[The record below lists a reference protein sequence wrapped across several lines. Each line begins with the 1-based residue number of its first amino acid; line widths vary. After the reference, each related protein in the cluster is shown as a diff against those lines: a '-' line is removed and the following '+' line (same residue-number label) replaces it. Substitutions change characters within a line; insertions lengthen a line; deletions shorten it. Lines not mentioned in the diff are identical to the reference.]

1 MKPVLPCALAL
12 VAAPLSAQSL
22 LYRSPNLG
30 GTWTPDRGVVQF
42 NFAHRFYVAPA
53 PSHAVVNYP
62 SFTLAAGIARSV
74 ALGWHF
80 GTHSLIP
87 FITPSITSSNESEL
101 YGRYRLGAAEGTD
114 GFAVALTPAYNAL
127 AKSVDGEV
135 GVDWT
140 SGPVT
145 LEGAAR
151 LTRKPLGRSGGAKG
165 ALAGGF
171 VARLTEYVAVSA
183 DVGSFVRP
191 TTLATWGAAISVVIP
206 GSPHTFSLQTSN
218 AALNTIQG
226 NSRGMSQPGR
236 RYGFEFTIPL
246 HLRRFSPWFHRPE
259 HAMRTNQPL
268 VNIAAAAVVIEGI
281 RFWTD
286 TVTIAAGQVVKW
298 VNRDNLE
305 HTVTFDASDARHLS
319 GTVPPKSELGIQFT
333 QPGIYPY
340 HCTPHPTMKG
350 VVVVR

>member
-1 MKPVLPCALAL
+1 MRSFLPVALTL
-12 VAAPLSAQSL
+12 LGTPLAAQSL

-30 GTWTPDRGVVQF
+30 GTWTPDGGVVQF
-42 NFAHRFYVAPA
+42 NFAHRFYVFPA

-62 SFTLAAGIARSV
+62 SFTLAAGIGRSLAV
-74 ALGWHF
+74 GWHF
-80 GTHSLIP
+80 GTHTVVQGAL
-87 FITPSITSSNESEL
+87 SSNESEF
-101 YGRYRLGAAEGTD
+101 YGRYRWGAAEGAT
-114 GFAVALTPAYNAL
+114 GFAVALTPAYNAA

-140 SGPVT
+140 SGPIT
-145 LEGAAR
+145 LEGVAR
-151 LTRKPLGRSGGAKG
+151 VTQKPLGHSGGAKG
-165 ALAGGF
+165 AFAGGI

-183 DVGSFVRP
+183 DVGSFVSP
-191 TTLATWGAAISVVIP
+191 TTVATWGAAISVVIP

-218 AALNTIQG
+218 AAVNTIQG
-226 NSRGMSQPGR
+226 NSRGTNQR

-259 HAMRTNQPL
+259 HAIRTNQPL
-268 VNIAAAAVVIEGI
+268 VNLAAAAEVVIEGI

-286 TVTIAAGQVVKW
+286 TVTISAGQAVKW

-305 HTVTFDASDARHLS
+305 HTVTFDARNAARLS
-319 GTVPPKSELGIQFT
+319 GSLPPKGELAIQFD
-333 QPGIYPY
+333 QPGTYTY

-350 VVVVR
+350 VVVVK